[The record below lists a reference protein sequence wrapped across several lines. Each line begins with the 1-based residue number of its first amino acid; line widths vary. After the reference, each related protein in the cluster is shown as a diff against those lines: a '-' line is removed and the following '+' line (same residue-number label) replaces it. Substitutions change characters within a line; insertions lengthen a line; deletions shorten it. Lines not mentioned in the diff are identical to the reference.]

1 MSELKLRTIS
11 IRNWMTIRK
20 AELEF
25 PENGLV
31 LVSGRNMASS
41 GKMDSVGSGKTALGE
56 ALSRALVGVKG
67 RYTNLGHYST
77 NSKGNMY
84 VSVGADLAGK
94 PLTVEIGHKC
104 KELSANGEGI
114 RFTHGDG
121 GAVERGKPQE
131 TRDELTG
138 ILGVTPELAAWTVF
152 IDGDKLRFNNQSER
166 DAVNLLMTALR
177 QPSWDDYQKQAGAIM
192 NDAKARYEQAKGVHA
207 NTQQEIK
214 DCEEALQ
221 QAIKDVREE
230 AAAIA
235 QEEKSI
241 QAEAKKTQ
249 DSITTCE
256 EAIQKLQERQ
266 KAIKKELKS
275 LEEKSAA
282 DFASLEKERAG
293 FNTKVSENQI
303 KRTKLIE
310 SKAEIKANWQ
320 TQNSALT
327 DMRSEPEKCPT
338 CGKKWD
344 KEHSADEIKA
354 QEKKVAELKQK
365 MDAKG
370 AEVESVDKIIAGHQE
385 SLRGVDGRIR
395 SLRTPAK
402 NSVLSQEY
410 EDNDA
415 ALNSRQADLTNLK
428 LNLQALQQGP
438 DRTELTRLQAVK
450 AEREKASTEAKN
462 ALEDAAQGLV
472 ETEALVKVTSY
483 WYEAFGPT
491 GIPNMILGE
500 AIKPLNEIARRI
512 SLLMTGGTIN
522 ITYETSRELASGDTS
537 AELVI
542 KVDNK
547 IGSKRAEGSSKGE
560 AGLTNLI
567 IAETLSE
574 VGSVSNRVGFRWY
587 DEILNS
593 QDQTVRRSIMSYLR
607 DLAKRLNIL
616 IFVVD
621 HHQESASYADYVL
634 VAEKTTEG
642 TELYWA

>member
-56 ALSRALVGVKG
+56 ALSRALVGVRG
-67 RYTNLGHYST
+67 RYTNLGHFST

-84 VSVGADLAGK
+84 VKVGADLAGK
-94 PLTVEIGHKC
+94 PLEVEIGHKC
-104 KELSANGEGI
+104 KEISPSGEGI
-114 RFTHGDG
+114 RFKHGDG

-152 IDGDKLRFNNQSER
+152 IDGDKLRFNDQSER
-166 DAVNLLMTALR
+166 AAVSLLMTALR
-177 QPSWDDYQKQAGAIM
+177 QPSWDAYQKQAGAVM
-192 NDAKARYEQAKGVHA
+192 NDAKAKYEQARGIHA
-207 NTQQEIK
+207 NTQQEIA
-214 DCEEALQ
+214 DCEEALK
-221 QAIKDVREE
+221 QAIQDARAE
-230 AAAIA
+230 AQAVA
-235 QEEKSI
+235 QEERSLK
-241 QAEAKKTQ
+241 AEAKKTQ
-249 DSITTCE
+249 DSITTVE

-266 KAIKKELKS
+266 KAIKKELKA
-275 LEEKSAA
+275 LEESSAKQFA
-282 DFASLEKERAG
+282 DLEKEKAG
-293 FNTKVSENQI
+293 FSTKGSQLQI
-303 KRTKLIE
+303 KRTKLVEDRADIK
-310 SKAEIKANWQ
+310 SKWQ
-320 TQNSALT
+320 TENNALT
-327 DMRSEPEKCPT
+327 DMKSEPEKCPT

-344 KEHSADEIKA
+344 KEHSADEVKT
-354 QEKKVAELKQK
+354 QEKKVADLKKK
-365 MDAKG
+365 MDEKAGEIENVDKSITENNR
-370 AEVESVDKIIAGHQE
+370 AIQEVES
-385 SLRGVDGRIR
+385 RIR
-395 SLRTPAK
+395 AMRTPAK
-402 NSVLSQEY
+402 NSLLSREY
-410 EDNDA
+410 EDNDEA
-415 ALNSRQADLTNLK
+415 INGRQTDLTNHK
-428 LNLQALQQGP
+428 LRLQALQQGP
-438 DRTELTRLQAVK
+438 DRTELNRLQTIK
-450 AEREKASTEAKN
+450 TEREKASAEAKA

-472 ETEALVKVTSY
+472 EAEALVQVSTY

-500 AIKPLNEIARRI
+500 AIKPLNQIAKRI

-522 ITYETSRELASGDTS
+522 ITYETSRELASGESS

-634 VAEKTTEG
+634 IAEKTNEG